1 MAKYLQ
7 TALPMKIY
15 KKLRILAIQREV
27 NLTDLVRDIVTDWVD
42 QNKEEIEHGSKENGE
57 ED

>member
-42 QNKEEIEHGSKENGE
+42 QHKEEYHGSKENGE